1 MVACP
6 ACSTD
11 NPAGSRFCNGCGAPL
26 AAAPASPAREER
38 RTLTVLFADLAGFT
52 SRSEALD
59 PEDVRAFLL
68 PYYDVLTS
76 EVERH
81 GGRVDRF
88 LGDGIMAIFGAPTAH
103 EDDPER
109 AVRAALRILERIQAL
124 GLDHHARVGVNTGPV
139 LFAAARDG
147 RDDSVTGDT
156 VNTAARLQTL
166 APVDGVV
173 VGEATHR
180 ATAAAFEYEALE
192 PALVKGKAEPVA
204 AYRATAPRARLG
216 VDLTRDL
223 ARPYVGREADLAML
237 KGLFDK
243 SVASSAVQLVTV
255 VGEPGIGK
263 SRIVA
268 ELLAHA
274 QTQAPGMTW
283 RQGRCLP
290 YGEGITFWALGEI
303 VKAHAGILE
312 TDDPA
317 TATAKID
324 TAILA
329 GPDRDWLRAR
339 LLPLVGVDASSPAER
354 AELFAA
360 WRTFLEQVAEASPT
374 VLVFEDVHWAD
385 DAMLAFL
392 EHLADRA
399 HGVPLLVVATA
410 RPELFE
416 RHAGFAAGL
425 PNVNRVNLAPLSDLE
440 TAQLVS
446 GLLGAAM
453 PAELLAPIQ
462 EGAEGNP
469 LYAEEFVRLLRDRDL
484 LHEAGGTVV
493 LRPGAQLPLPESI
506 GALIAARLDT
516 LPTERRA
523 MLSDAAVVGKV
534 FWAGAVAAMGGRDL
548 HDVTEAMHELA
559 RRELV
564 RPARRSS
571 MAGESEYAFWHVLAR
586 DVAYERL
593 PRASRAA
600 RHVAAA
606 TWIESKAPDR
616 VEDLADVLAH
626 HYATALD
633 LARAAGDAGLTADLE
648 SPALRFLG
656 LAAERAL
663 GLDTAAALASSERAV
678 ALTRDGHPDRAA
690 ALARFGEA
698 TSNAGRYGDARDALD
713 EAITAFQAAGDRRGA
728 AQAMMKL
735 APVLYWL
742 GDPRSWEM
750 APQYLALLEPLPPG
764 PDLIAAL
771 SEAAASETLQARY
784 RMAIDHADRALSL
797 AAQLGLPRPAR
808 ALGRRGL
815 ARCQLGDQGGLDDY
829 REAIAL
835 ASRAGQG
842 REIAS
847 LHNNYAMALFMVEGP
862 GAALTALQAGV
873 ALAEARGLTEA
884 AEALTASMLICL
896 VETGEPEQAL
906 TLAAGL
912 ARNLEA
918 SGNVADLAD
927 VRTTQTRIL
936 ALRGQASRVAET
948 LDWLEATS
956 RKVGNLGVL
965 VMDLGTAAVARA
977 ALGQA
982 DKASA
987 LLSEIDTTPGGR
999 AAYAYV
1005 VLLTQLLRT
1014 ALVADN
1020 RNLAQR
1026 LATGIEALTPYHEHA
1041 LVSAAA
1047 ALSEANG
1054 DHRTAADGYA
1064 DAARRWGAM
1073 GVMTEQA
1080 FAHQGHGR
1088 CLLALGDPAASQ
1100 SLLRARD
1107 LFTRLQAHPH
1117 IIECD
1122 TLFAQAARHAS

>member
-1 MVACP
+1 MPACP
-6 ACSTD
+6 SCSTD

-26 AAAPASPAREER
+26 AAPAAAPAREER
-38 RTLTVLFADLAGFT
+38 RTVTVLFADLVGFT
-52 SRSEALD
+52 SRSESLD

-81 GGRVDRF
+81 GGHVDRF

-109 AVRAALRILERIQAL
+109 AVRAALRILERIPDL
-124 GLDHHARVGVNTGPV
+124 GLDLHARVGVNTGPV
-139 LFAAARDG
+139 LFAAAGGG

-156 VNTAARLQTL
+156 VNTAARLQAL

-180 ATAAAFEYEALE
+180 VTAAAFEYEALE
-192 PALVKGKAEPVA
+192 PALVKGKAEPIAV
-204 AYRATAPRARLG
+204 YRATAPRARLG

-223 ARPYVGREADLAML
+223 GRPYVGREADLAML
-237 KGLFDK
+237 EGMFDK

-274 QTQAPGMTW
+274 QSRAPGLTW

-317 TATAKID
+317 TATAKVD
-324 TAILA
+324 GAIPA

-339 LLPLVGVDASSPAER
+339 LLPLVGVDASFPAER

-399 HGVPLLVVATA
+399 LGVPLLVVATA

-425 PNVNRVNLAPLSDLE
+425 PNVNRVNLAPLSELE

-462 EGAEGNP
+462 ERAEGNP

-484 LHEAGGTVV
+484 LQEAAGTVA
-493 LRPGAQLPLPESI
+493 LRPGAELPLPESI
-506 GALIAARLDT
+506 HALIAARLDT

-534 FWAGAVAAMGGRDL
+534 FWAGAVAAMGGRDV
-548 HDVTEAMHELA
+548 HEVTEAMRELA

-606 TWIESKAPDR
+606 KWIESKAPDR

-633 LARAAGDAGLTADLE
+633 LARAAGDAGLAAELE

-678 ALTRDGHPDRAA
+678 ALTREGHPDRAA

-698 TSNAGRYGDARDALD
+698 ASNAGRYSDARDALIQ
-713 EAITAFQAAGDRRGA
+713 AITLFEAAGDRPGA
-728 AQAMMKL
+728 AKAMMKL

-742 GDPRSWEM
+742 GDPRSWDM

-764 PDLIAAL
+764 PGLIAAL
-771 SEAAASETLQARY
+771 SEAAAAATLQQRFRAG
-784 RMAIDHADRALSL
+784 IDHADRALSL

-808 ALGRRGL
+808 ALGYRGL
-815 ARCQLGDQGGLDDY
+815 ARCQLGDQGGLDDF
-829 REAIAL
+829 REAIDL
-835 ASRAGQG
+835 ATRGGQG

-847 LHNNYAMALFMVEGP
+847 LHANYASPLLMFEGP
-862 GAALTALQAGV
+862 GAALAALRAGV
-873 ALAEARGLTEA
+873 ALAEARGLTEM
-884 AEALTASMLICL
+884 AEALTASMLLPL
-896 VETGEPEQAL
+896 VEAGEPEQAL

-918 SGNVADLAD
+918 RGNVADLAD
-927 VRTTQTRIL
+927 VRATQTWTL
-936 ALRGQASRVAET
+936 TLRGQASRVAET

-956 RKVGNLGVL
+956 RRAGHFGVR
-965 VMDLGTAAVARA
+965 VMGLGTAAVARA
-977 ALGQA
+977 ALAQA
-982 DKASA
+982 DQVSV
-987 LLSEIDTTPGGR
+987 LLSEIDTTPGSR
-999 AAYAYV
+999 AEWGYIVMLPALV
-1005 VLLTQLLRT
+1005 RT
-1014 ALVADN
+1014 ALATHD
-1020 RNLAQR
+1020 RHLAQR
-1026 LATGIEALTPYHEHA
+1026 LATGIESHTPCHEHA
-1041 LVSAAA
+1041 LTTTAA

-1054 DHRTAADGYA
+1054 DHRTAAVGYA
-1064 DAARRWGAM
+1064 DAAQRWGAM

-1088 CLLALGDPAASQ
+1088 CLLALGDPGASE
-1100 SLLRARD
+1100 SLRRARD

-1117 IIECD
+1117 IAECD
-1122 TLFAQAARHAS
+1122 ALVALAARHAS